1 MKWLKKALG
10 MTISPHVFA
19 KVNPDH
25 PHGGL
30 DHFSES
36 NHFPLS
42 IKVEGL
48 TLEEAKRE
56 LCGKVIDWSRI
67 TEKEMK
73 AIEGKKVV
81 VTVEEL
87 KRMFR

>member
-10 MTISPHVFA
+10 MPVPPHVFA
-19 KVNPDH
+19 KVNPAH
-25 PHGGL
+25 PYGGL

-36 NHFPLS
+36 NHYALS
-42 IKVEGL
+42 IRIEGV

-56 LCGKVIDWSRI
+56 FCGKVIDWTRI
-67 TEKEMK
+67 TEKQMK
-73 AIEGKKVV
+73 AIEGRKFV
-81 VTVEEL
+81 VTADEL